1 MLREWSYI
9 YALLVFAL
17 LYLLTIKCFTDYKP
31 FTDYNK
37 RFLLN
42 YLLTKGVTLL
52 LLALYL
58 WAGKCRNLFAVVV
71 VIFIVVTYLYHRPS
85 TNYLKFMFYVILLLS
100 AALAFHL
107 FIQMLDK
114 EFDGHIWWGLLYFLC
129 IAYPHSKVNW
139 RCRNEEILMGQ
150 EMIRL
155 CHVLGLIMVWHICYD
170 FCYVI
175 YPNLPMRYSVCPLEC
190 LYFYWQLSYSI
201 IYSMCTILT
210 SMPC

>member
-9 YALLVFAL
+9 YALLVLSL
-17 LYLLTIKCFTDYKP
+17 LLLTNIKCFTDYNP
-31 FTDYNK
+31 STDYNK
-37 RFLLN
+37 RFLVN

-52 LLALYL
+52 LVVLYP
-58 WAGKCRNLFAVVV
+58 WAGEYHNLFAVVV

-85 TNYLKFMFYVILLLS
+85 TNYLKFMFYVTLLLL

-114 EFDGHIWWGLLYFLC
+114 EFDGHIWWGLLRCLC
-129 IAYPHSKVNW
+129 IVYPYSKVNW

-150 EMIRL
+150 AMFRL
-155 CHVLGLIMVWHICYD
+155 CHALGLIMVWHICYD

-175 YPNLPMRYSVCPLEC
+175 YPNLPMRYSVCAPQSAC
-190 LYFYWQLSYSI
+190 TSI
-201 IYSMCTILT
+201 S
-210 SMPC
+210 S